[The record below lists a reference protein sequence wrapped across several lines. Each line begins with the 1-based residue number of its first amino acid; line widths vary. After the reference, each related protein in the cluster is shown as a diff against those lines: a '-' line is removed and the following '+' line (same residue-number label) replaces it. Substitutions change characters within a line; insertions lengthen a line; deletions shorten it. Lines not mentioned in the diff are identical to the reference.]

1 MNNKNIFLCSIIFLG
16 FFLRLYTLIPNFTP
30 VFSMCMF
37 SGMMFE
43 KSKKMFLV
51 PLLAMFAT
59 DMILGIHNT
68 IFFVYFALLIVIYIG
83 YLNTSKSSLKVLIPS
98 IFVSNISLI
107 TFIGTIIMGLFK
119 FDIIF
124 VVFSVS
130 SVMIGMHLLYDSIRR
145 RYDILSKKNENFSKI
160 KPVLDY
166 SVMALILYKIIS

>member
-1 MNNKNIFLCSIIFLG
+1 MNNKNIILCSIIFLG

-51 PLLAMFAT
+51 PLLAMFVT

-98 IFVSNISLI
+98 IFVSNIAFFVITNFGVWLMQIGFYEKSLP
-107 TFIGTIIMGLFK
+107 GLIACYVAAIPFLK
-119 FDIIF
+119 NALLSNLLFTPI
-124 VVFSVS
+124 
-130 SVMIGMHLLYDSIRR
+130 LLYSYKYIE
-145 RYDILSKKNENFSKI
+145 KKY
-160 KPVLDY
+160 PVF
-166 SVMALILYKIIS
+166 IST